1 MAKSE
6 SRPTEQFRTEGAVAD
21 GKKEFRSVP
30 HGPDSELA
38 PNAPVWRVRFILASD
53 PTREFALEINGEVTL
68 GRGVGGREH
77 SDHIDLNPFG
87 AAETGVSRRHLLLR
101 PTTTNL
107 YVIDLGSTNGTLR
120 NGRSVG
126 VNTPYSLVDGDTIAL
141 GRLRFLVRIVE
152 RPSLAALPPEQKID
166 LADALIEIA
175 KAITSQLDLESVLNQ
190 VAETAQAL
198 TEAGEVGIWLVDE
211 KTGELRLEAA
221 RGIEDEEIVQMRL
234 TVDDSLIGDVIRSSQ
249 PMRSSR
255 APGESE
261 IKVKTGYLVEALAYV
276 PLGLGGITFGVLG
289 ATHRIVGRKFGRR
302 DERLLEAIADFAAI
316 AIQNARLYHVTDEA
330 LQRRVEE
337 LAALNQLANTV
348 SSSLDLN
355 RVYEVLVEQINR
367 QWTVE
372 AVHLYLLTDE
382 GQYLLRHRLD
392 GDRETY
398 GVETGIVGRVA
409 RTARMVVTANAAQH
423 PDYDPAVDNLHG
435 EAPRSLACLPLVI
448 KNRVVGVLALFN
460 KADGAFAE
468 QDLQRLRAFTSP
480 VATAIENARL
490 FAESERRR
498 AAIQATA
505 ETLPQPLLILDENG
519 NLLVA
524 NDRAMD
530 ILESNM
536 SALFEGVS
544 RGVGQ
549 TTEVEIGEET
559 YLTTTEHVKD
569 VGTMVIMQDI
579 TEAKQLE
586 AARSEFL
593 HMLSH
598 DLKSPLSSVLG
609 YAQLLDKTLS
619 LDERYHKFL
628 LHIQNAADRMLEMI
642 NQLLMTVDED
652 VVAQEEGEEIELDS
666 LISQVLQDVA
676 GAATNKSITLLKE
689 QQGKPYSI
697 HAARIRL
704 YHALLNLVENAVKYS
719 PPETRVVVSVNYG
732 PDAISIRVKDQG
744 PGVDE
749 DDLSR
754 IFDKYYRGRQPT
766 GQPGSGLGL
775 AVVRSNVEAH
785 GGQVSVT
792 NSPDGGAVFTVD
804 LPISLRANSD
814 DETPSDE
821 LSSPEESISGDGSS
835 RGKVPSEEILERSSG
850 EQSSS
855 DEA

>member
-1 MAKSE
+1 MAESE
-6 SRPTEQFRTEGAVAD
+6 GRYTEQFRTEGTPLAGD
-21 GKKEFRSVP
+21 IDFRPVP
-30 HGPDSELA
+30 YSPDSESVRG
-38 PNAPVWRVRFILASD
+38 APVWRIRFILASD

-68 GRGVGGREH
+68 GRSAGRREQP
-77 SDHIDLNPFG
+77 DLIDLNPFG
-87 AAETGVSRRHLLLR
+87 AAEKGVSRHHLLLR

-107 YVIDLGSTNGTLR
+107 FIIDLGSTNGTLR
-120 NGRSVG
+120 NGRSIG

-141 GRLRFLVRIVE
+141 GQLRFVVRIAD
-152 RPSLAALPPEQKID
+152 RPSLATLPPEQKVD

-190 VAETAQAL
+190 VAEMAQAL

-211 KTGELRLEAA
+211 NSGELRLEAA
-221 RGIEDEEIVQMRL
+221 RGIEDEEILQMRM
-234 TVDDSLIGDVIRSSQ
+234 TVDDSLIGEVIRSAQ
-249 PMRSSR
+249 PMRASR

-276 PLGLGGITFGVLG
+276 PLALGGVTFGVLA
-289 ATHRIVGRKFGRR
+289 ATHRVVGRKFSRR

-330 LQRRVEE
+330 LQRRVQE
-337 LAALNQLANTV
+337 LAALNQLAYTV

-367 QWTVE
+367 QWPVE
-372 AVHLYLLTDE
+372 AVRLYLLDE
-382 GQYLLRHRLD
+382 QGQKLLRHRPGAGEKPFPID
-392 GDRETY
+392 A
-398 GVETGIVGRVA
+398 GIVGRVA
-409 RTARMVVTANAAQH
+409 RTARMVVTANAAHH
-423 PDYDPAVDNLHG
+423 PDYEPSVDNLDG
-435 EAPRSLACLPLVI
+435 TVPNSLACLPLVI

-460 KADGAFAE
+460 KADGAFTE
-468 QDLQRLRAFTSP
+468 EDIQRLRAFTSP

-505 ETLPQPLLILDENG
+505 ETLPQPLIILDEDG

-530 ILESNM
+530 ILETNM

-544 RGVGQ
+544 SGVGQ

-569 VGTMVIMQDI
+569 VGTIVVMQDI
-579 TEAKQLE
+579 TEVKRLE

-598 DLKSPLSSVLG
+598 DMKSPLSSVLG
-609 YAQLLDKTLS
+609 YAQLLGKTLPME
-619 LDERYHKFL
+619 ERHRNFL
-628 LHIQNAADRMLEMI
+628 LHIQNAANRMLEMI
-642 NQLLMTVDED
+642 NQLLQTVDED
-652 VVAQEEGEEIELDS
+652 ATVQHEGEEMALDA
-666 LISQVLQDVA
+666 LVDQVLQDLA
-676 GAATNKSITLLKE
+676 GAATGKSIALNHEMEGEPFPIRADRT
-689 QQGKPYSI
+689 
-697 HAARIRL
+697 RL

-719 PPETRVVVSVNYG
+719 PPETEVDVFLSYG
-732 PDAISIRVKDQG
+732 EEEITVQVKDQG
-744 PGVDE
+744 PGVQKE
-749 DDLSR
+749 DLPR

-775 AVVRSNVEAH
+775 AVVRANVEIH
-785 GGQVSVT
+785 GGQVSVE
-792 NSPDGGAVFTVD
+792 NRSDGGAVFTVT
-804 LPISLRANSD
+804 LPAGLRYSPDGTSSEAEEAPAV
-814 DETPSDE
+814 ETVSADGEPSGE
-821 LSSPEESISGDGSS
+821 MSEQESGEESSAD
-835 RGKVPSEEILERSSG
+835 
-850 EQSSS
+850 Q
-855 DEA
+855 A